1 MDLKRRKIN
10 KRNTNIVKLLNS
22 PAPRKDEL
30 KMMTMGVNWW
40 MRSLTSHW
48 MSLVK
53 ITGHNEKSNK
63 FTKITDTVKFEFKI
77 TVVDKRFTKSNSR
90 GLDKRSSSE
99 KWRWSKTKLINSKTT
114 LRM

>member
-1 MDLKRRKIN
+1 
-10 KRNTNIVKLLNS
+10 
-22 PAPRKDEL
+22 
-30 KMMTMGVNWW
+30 MMTMGVNWW

-77 TVVDKRFTKSNSR
+77 TVVDKRFTSLIR
-90 GLDKRSSSE
+90 GFWINDQALKNGDGL
-99 KWRWSKTKLINSKTT
+99 KLN
-114 LRM
+114 